1 MVDIHS
7 IARRLAAER
16 EGRKPPPVPVWLVPV
31 WVYLLLAFAVL
42 LSCIALGLIDHSR
55 SG

>member
-7 IARRLAAER
+7 IARRLAAEK
-16 EGRKPPPVPVWLVPV
+16 EGRMPPPVPV